1 MEGFLAFLGVLLAIG
16 ILVVPVILIAMVSGL
31 KGQMEVLNRRIMQ
44 LSQDLKN
51 MVVRPVTEAEAKT
64 EPKPDEKA
72 AASHATVDHRVY
84 MPQESVSEK
93 LVEEPSPEPEIG
105 SQVQEMPIPEQV
117 EATVIKPVIEEYT
130 KVSEPEPVIEEASVA
145 ASEPEPVIMEQA
157 SEPVIP
163 QPSVQE
169 KPAEP
174 VYMQRPKSTHKEGFN
189 FERFI
194 GENLINKIGIG
205 VLVIGIG
212 LFVKYAIDNEWIN
225 EIGRVVIGFLSGG
238 VLLALAYRFRKA
250 YRAFSSVLTGGA
262 TVVFYFTV
270 AIAFREYDLFGQT
283 ASFLMMVVITA
294 FSVWLSIL
302 YNRRELAIL
311 SLIGGMLTP
320 FMVSR
325 GDGNYHVLFT
335 YIAILNVGM
344 LTLSLRK
351 QWKELLIISFIGTQ
365 LIFWL
370 YYFRDASLFKNT
382 TNDIARDSALL
393 LYASI
398 FYIIFLLMPLIQVFR
413 GKDQSKNHALHII
426 MLVANSFFYLLA
438 GIALLQRMEADSYK
452 GLLAALLAVINAIV
466 ALLLYNNKKDKVLFH
481 LVAGL
486 TISFVTLAAPMQFDG
501 SNITLFWATEAVLL
515 LWLFRKSNAVI
526 YYCGSLI
533 LLTFTVVS
541 MLTLHGMQDISY
553 DYENRVHHALEGNIF
568 VNRYFI
574 TRLYASLAFVI
585 SGLLL
590 RRHYSKHF
598 EHKWAL
604 PGWLPTAIG
613 TVAAIML
620 FYTGNREIYMY
631 TNIDNTSFWRMAYL
645 LTFIYGLTVMIGQR
659 AATSL
664 FRFIAVISL
673 WAVGCL
679 CYWFM
684 TLEVHSDLMSLSY
697 NHKSYTLPVI
707 LYWVG
712 FAALCGLFVAFARI
726 FYKKHQFKSAAGKTM
741 MWFFNVAAIITLSSA
756 SVEVIDQVN
765 LNNDLYV
772 NNKATVTIL
781 WSLCAFVQMWLGMRL
796 KYKTLRIISLSLL
809 GIVLCKLFMYDLSN
823 VSQGAKIIAFVV
835 LGVVLLVLSF
845 LYQKLKKML
854 FEDDEKSE
862 E

>member
-1 MEGFLAFLGVLLAIG
+1 MEGFFAFLGVLAVIATLI
-16 ILVVPVILIAMVSGL
+16 VPVILTVMVSGL
-31 KGQMEVLNRRIMQ
+31 KGQVEVLNRRIIQ

-51 MVVRPVTEAEAKT
+51 MAVKPAAEPKAEPEP
-64 EPKPDEKA
+64 EPKPAENT
-72 AASHATVDHRVY
+72 AASYTTVDHNAY
-84 MPQESVSEK
+84 MPQETITEK
-93 LVEEPSPEPEIG
+93 PVEEPEAEP
-105 SQVQEMPIPEQV
+105 QVQEIPAPEQI
-117 EATVIKPVIEEYT
+117 EIPAAEPAIEEYA
-130 KVSEPEPVIEEASVA
+130 KEPEPEPVEEMPAG
-145 ASEPEPVIMEQA
+145 EPEPQPVVPQQPVE
-157 SEPVIP
+157 EP
-163 QPSVQE
+163 Q
-169 KPAEP
+169 
-174 VYMQRPKSTHKEGFN
+174 MQRPKAKPAEAFN
-189 FERFI
+189 FEQFI

-212 LFVKYAIDNEWIN
+212 LFVKYAVDNDWIN
-225 EIGRVVIGFLSGG
+225 ETGRVLIGFLSGG

-250 YRAFSSVLTGGA
+250 YRAFSSVLAGGA
-262 TVVFYFTV
+262 LVVFYFTV
-270 AIAFREYDLFGQT
+270 AIAFREYGLFGQT

-302 YNRRELAIL
+302 YNRRELAVL

-370 YYFRDASLFKNT
+370 YYLRDAGLFNRT
-382 TNDIARDSALL
+382 ANDIARDSALL
-393 LYASI
+393 LYAGV
-398 FYIIFLLMPLIQVFR
+398 FYIIFLLMPLVQVFR
-413 GKDQSKNHALHII
+413 GRYRSKDHALHII

-438 GIALLQRMEADSYK
+438 GVLLLQRMEADGYK
-452 GLLAALLAVINAIV
+452 GLLTALLAVVNAVI
-466 ALLLYNNKKDKVLFH
+466 ALMLYSNKKDKVLFH
-481 LVAGL
+481 LFAGL
-486 TISFVTLAAPMQFDG
+486 TVSYVTLAAPMQFDG

-533 LLTFTVVS
+533 LLVLTLVS
-541 MLTLHGMQDISY
+541 MLTLHGVQDMSY
-553 DYENRVHHALEGNIF
+553 DYETRMHRALEGNIF

-574 TRLYASLAFVI
+574 TRLYASLAFVV

-590 RRHYSKHF
+590 RRHCSEHA
-598 EHKWAL
+598 EHKRAV

-613 TVAAIML
+613 TVAAAML
-620 FYTGNREIYMY
+620 FYTGNRELYMY
-631 TNIDNTSFWRMAYL
+631 TGTDYTSFWRMAYVL
-645 LTFIYGLTVMIGQR
+645 IFICGLTVITGRR
-659 AATSL
+659 ASTSQ

-673 WAVGCL
+673 WTVGCL
-679 CYWFM
+679 CYWLM
-684 TLEVHSDLMSLSY
+684 TLDLHSDLVSLSY
-697 NHKSYTLPVI
+697 SHKSNALPVT

-712 FAALCGLFVAFARI
+712 FAALCSLFVAFARI
-726 FYKKHQFKSAAGKTM
+726 FYKKHQLKSSAGKTM
-741 MWFFNVAAIITLSSA
+741 MWFFNVAAITSLSIA

-765 LNNDLYV
+765 LFNSTYI

-809 GIVLCKLFMYDLSN
+809 GLVLCKLFMYDLSN
-823 VSQGAKIIAFVV
+823 VSQGARIIAFVV

-845 LYQKLKKML
+845 LYQKLKKIL
-854 FEDDEKSE
+854 FEDDEKGD
-862 E
+862 